1 MRRTAAALFLCALS
15 SPALA
20 DGSAF
25 HAGAAI
31 PEFGRVASV
40 DADMAIP
47 RNAKFKVRFDV
58 SDAGEPGALNR
69 GLESAARFINMHVEN
84 GVPLKNID
92 LAIVVHGG
100 ATKDLTLAE
109 RYAADNNGAANANAP
124 LIAALLEKHVK
135 VYVCGQSAA
144 YLDVANQDLLPG
156 VEMALSAMTAHA
168 LLDAEGY
175 SLNPF

>member
-1 MRRTAAALFLCALS
+1 MRRTFIALTLCAAA

-20 DGSAF
+20 DQSAF
-25 HAGAAI
+25 HAGPAI
-31 PEFGRVASV
+31 PDYGRVANV
-40 DADMAIP
+40 DIDMAIP
-47 RNAKFKVRFDV
+47 KNAKFKVRFDV
-58 SDAGEPGALNR
+58 SDAAEAGQINR
-69 GLESAARFINMHVEN
+69 GFESVARFINMHVEE

-92 LAIVVHGG
+92 LAIIVHGG
-100 ATKDLTLAE
+100 ASKDVTLTE
-109 RYAADNNGAANANAP
+109 RYRADTDADNANAA
-124 LIAALLEKHVK
+124 LIAALIEKNVR

-144 YLDVANQDLLPG
+144 YYDVGNDDLLPG